1 MAITGKKAYAAAT
14 TYTDEALKEVGA
26 LRGKPCTIKSTEH
39 KDGRNKVV
47 FEWTANDGTT
57 RETTIYIYDG
67 TPIYVWES
75 GDTYKFGDLVI
86 YESAFYR
93 CITENSDTIFDD
105 TKWNEIG
112 SPDGSYD
119 IVQNK
124 SLLPP
129 YFTAADRKLYYS
141 IDENIFYLWDG
152 TEWKPQTE
160 VVQYTTLPTPREL
173 YKDRI
178 VQYIGEDTDTLTS
191 GYFYKCVY
199 DADND
204 TYSWQSTDTQEVKEL
219 STKQMNTLLSYL

>member
-75 GDTYKFGDLVI
+75 GNTYKYGDLVI
-86 YESAFYR
+86 YESSFYR
-93 CITENSDTIFDD
+93 CIVENSATTFNDD
-105 TKWNEIG
+105 FYEEIN
-112 SPDGSYD
+112 STDGNYD

-124 SLLPP
+124 ELLPSRFTP
-129 YFTAADRKLYYS
+129 ADKKMFYAYEEECFYFWNGYNWSPRFKLKAGNNIKIEKDAETGETVISTTIKS
-141 IDENIFYLWDG
+141 ITSE
-152 TEWKPQTE
+152 
-160 VVQYTTLPTPREL
+160 EL
-173 YKDRI
+173 AEMW
-178 VQYIGEDTDTLTS
+178 ED
-191 GYFYKCVY
+191 
-199 DADND
+199 
-204 TYSWQSTDTQEVKEL
+204 
-219 STKQMNTLLSYL
+219 